1 MDSKNILE
9 IEQERLELLKKY
21 KLDEESNLEFRS
33 TIKKV
38 SEEEADKLGK
48 KLYNIINKKDYN
60 EKDDTQ
66 FDEVVNLVFDGA
78 NLEYKTSQKKIF
90 PLLVCCRKGYIKT
103 FILLVRAGA
112 NVNQVN
118 DYGTT
123 CCMAAARHNYVR
135 ILNLLILLRAD
146 INARCSDGDTALFS
160 AKIHN
165 SKEAFQA
172 LVQAGSYLGNRNSL
186 NQTIFDVNPSSSL
199 TIDSKFIADKN
210 LSVPSVSFQ
219 DTQDLLEEASQK
231 MKQILQKK

>member
-1 MDSKNILE
+1 M
-9 IEQERLELLKKY
+9 
-21 KLDEESNLEFRS
+21 LDVLM
-33 TIKKV
+33 
-38 SEEEADKLGK
+38 G
-48 KLYNIINKKDYN
+48 
-60 EKDDTQ
+60 
-66 FDEVVNLVFDGA
+66 
-78 NLEYKTSQKKIF
+78 
-90 PLLVCCRKGYIKT
+90 
-103 FILLVRAGA
+103 ILL
-112 NVNQVN
+112 
-118 DYGTT
+118 
-123 CCMAAARHNYVR
+123 C
-135 ILNLLILLRAD
+135 L
-146 INARCSDGDTALFS
+146 S